1 MPATAGLDEA
11 LLGHLDAVR
20 RAAAVSELCV
30 TTRHV
35 GRRAVI
41 APTGTIDVATAPELW
56 RACEASLRAGALEVW
71 LDLGQTE
78 FMDSSGLKVVLGLR
92 RRVDELRRRLA
103 IVCPLG
109 RVRRVFEL
117 AGVDSALPLHT
128 SLADAQRR
136 T

>member
-1 MPATAGLDEA
+1 MSDLSVA
-11 LLGHLDAVR
+11 
-20 RAAAVSELCV
+20 
-30 TTRHV
+30 TRHI

-41 APTGTIDVATAPELW
+41 APTGAIDAVTAPALR
-56 RACEASLRAGALEVW
+56 RACEDSLRAGALEVW
-71 LDLGQTE
+71 LDLGRTD

-103 IVCPLG
+103 IVCPPG

-117 AGVDSALPLHT
+117 AGVDGALPLHP

-136 T
+136 A